1 MKFLPNSS
9 LGKDEVLQSFFW
21 GMMKFGSDKVFSKPV
36 KRNLCL
42 SGSVEVEH
50 LVSVSRDDVYTLQSI
65 LSSLNNLNHL
75 NYLN

>member
-50 LVSVSRDDVYTLQSI
+50 LVSVSQLLSPNNSFLQIFSGT
-65 LSSLNNLNHL
+65 N
-75 NYLN
+75 